1 MKLDRST
8 LCAALVAIAA
18 TFSGAGQAHA
28 ADIVLR
34 LQTFEPPQ
42 GTSLSKSITPWIKQ
56 IETATQGRVKIQV
69 FPAMS
74 LGGKPPELFA
84 QAKDGVVDIA
94 WTVLSY
100 TPGLFPKTE
109 VFELPF
115 MTKDATG
122 ASKALWEYVQQN
134 GMDEFRDVHLLTL
147 HTHGPGLLHTKE
159 PVTSVADIKGLKIR
173 GGSRVVGDLLAKLGA
188 TPVGMPITS
197 VGEALS
203 KGVLDGTSIPYEVAP
218 VFKVQQIVKN
228 HTEMADG
235 LALYTV
241 PFAMVMNKAKW
252 DSLPP
257 DIQKVFNEHSTIELA
272 GKFGQSMDDG
282 DVRAKALIQQSGN
295 HVSALSSAE
304 TDRWKAVGGQVRD
317 EWISKANAK
326 GLDGAGLVAKAKAL
340 IAKYSMK

>member
-1 MKLDRST
+1 MTLDRRT
-8 LCAALVAIAA
+8 LCAAFVAASA
-18 TFSGAGQAHA
+18 TLAGIGQAHA

-42 GTSLSKSITPWIKQ
+42 GTSLSKSITPWIKE
-56 IETATQGRVKIQV
+56 IEAASQGRVKIQV

-84 QAKDGVVDIA
+84 QAKDGVVDIS

-147 HTHGPGLLHTKE
+147 HTHGPGLLHTKD
-159 PVTSVADIKGLKIR
+159 PVRSMADLKGLKIR

-218 VFKVQQIVKN
+218 VFKVQQIVRN
-228 HTEMADG
+228 HTEMDG
-235 LALYTV
+235 GRALYTV
-241 PFAMVMNKAKW
+241 PFAMVMNKARW

-257 DIQKVFNEHSTIELA
+257 DIQKVFNEHSTIDLA
-272 GKFGQSMDDG
+272 GRFGQSMDDG
-282 DVRAKALIQQSGN
+282 DVRAKALIQKAGN
-295 HVSALSSAE
+295 QLTALSAEE
-304 TDRWKAVGGQVRD
+304 TDRWMAAGDQVRD
-317 EWISKANAK
+317 EWIAKANAK

-340 IAKYSMK
+340 IAKHSAK